1 MENHKTADK
10 VCCSKKIMSQL
21 PGFKQD
27 VSLLVL
33 ANLCKTFWCHCP
45 QVWSGLSLHFVFPML
60 AANIW
65 RVHLT
70 VLSICTSR
78 PALQD
83 THHQEPWPVQL
94 TEAWEEKENV
104 ELILETI
111 HSRFTP
117 AYLWEKYGANIWLK
131 PLRNAG
137 PVGGASEGL
146 CHGIWVL
153 NIIWMY
159 PLNMTRK

>member
-78 PALQD
+78 PQACSSGHTPPGAVTSSAHWSMRGKGECGTDLKRLYILGSHQPTCERNTEPTYGLSPWGMQD
-83 THHQEPWPVQL
+83 QWEVL
-94 TEAWEEKENV
+94 LRDCATEFESW
-104 ELILETI
+104 T
-111 HSRFTP
+111 
-117 AYLWEKYGANIWLK
+117 
-131 PLRNAG
+131 
-137 PVGGASEGL
+137 
-146 CHGIWVL
+146 
-153 NIIWMY
+153 
-159 PLNMTRK
+159 